1 MVIEHSLMKSVVRNT
16 AYNNLSKLE
25 LIAKLR
31 QSELKIKKFE
41 QDQSRVNTIYYI
53 TRSLSKELDLDNLL
67 QLLMDEVKNALQAD
81 RCTVFL
87 VDESKN
93 ELWSHIGHG
102 LEKNEIRFP
111 IDKGIAGHV
120 AKLGEVVNIND
131 CYSDPRFN
139 PEIDRKTGYVTQN
152 MLAFPMRNNLMEV
165 IGVFQVL
172 NKRSGEFSDADVRLL
187 EAIAPIAAVQIENA
201 QLYEEIRQTFDSLV
215 LTLSRIIDAR
225 DPLTAGHS
233 HRIML
238 FADAIAREAK
248 WDFSQREVLRI
259 AALLHDLGK
268 IGVRES
274 ILTKKGKLTEE
285 EFEHLKYHVVHTR
298 TFLRQIHFS
307 GKFAKVPEIAA
318 THHERM
324 DGSGYPDG
332 LKGKEI
338 PLGGRIL
345 AISDIFD
352 ALTSKRHYR
361 ERMNFSKVMKMLENS
376 VNMEIDEYFFNLFM
390 NISLEKIIT
399 ILEIANKEKIDKMDL
414 SNLRKY
420 SLNDLRKALKSNKK
434 KTGWVELF
442 FRYYQKN
449 YLKES

>member
-1 MVIEHSLMKSVVRNT
+1 
-16 AYNNLSKLE
+16 
-25 LIAKLR
+25 
-31 QSELKIKKFE
+31 
-41 QDQSRVNTIYYI
+41 
-53 TRSLSKELDLDNLL
+53 
-67 QLLMDEVKNALQAD
+67 
-81 RCTVFL
+81 
-87 VDESKN
+87 
-93 ELWSHIGHG
+93 
-102 LEKNEIRFP
+102 
-111 IDKGIAGHV
+111 
-120 AKLGEVVNIND
+120 
-131 CYSDPRFN
+131 
-139 PEIDRKTGYVTQN
+139 
-152 MLAFPMRNNLMEV
+152 
-165 IGVFQVL
+165 
-172 NKRSGEFSDADVRLL
+172 
-187 EAIAPIAAVQIENA
+187 
-201 QLYEEIRQTFDSLV
+201 
-215 LTLSRIIDAR
+215 
-225 DPLTAGHS
+225 
-233 HRIML
+233 
-238 FADAIAREAK
+238 
-248 WDFSQREVLRI
+248 
-259 AALLHDLGK
+259 
-268 IGVRES
+268 
-274 ILTKKGKLTEE
+274 
-285 EFEHLKYHVVHTR
+285 
-298 TFLRQIHFS
+298 
-307 GKFAKVPEIAA
+307 
-318 THHERM
+318 M